1 MSSKG
6 ISMRGISKL
15 SKKLEKN
22 GKLTAVQQS
31 VKKHTNN
38 LESHT
43 KDLEM
48 RVYVKGYSKGNTVK
62 QTHLDIQGNGL
73 EGIVGMVM
81 PYDSYLE
88 TGTRYMDA
96 EQALK
101 PAYEYEAPRF
111 VADIKKIMG

>member
-1 MSSKG
+1 MSSNE
-6 ISMRGISKL
+6 ISIIGKKEL
-15 SKKLEKN
+15 QKKLQDN
-22 GKLTAVQQS
+22 AKLTAVQEI
-31 VKKHTNN
+31 VRKHTAN

-48 RVYVKGYSKGNTVK
+48 RVYVKGYSHGDTAK
-62 QTHLDIQGNGL
+62 QTHLQITARGL
-73 EGIVGMVM
+73 RGLVGMGM
-81 PYDSYLE
+81 SYDSYLE

-111 VADIKKIMG
+111 VADMRKLVG